1 MCQALPGNQEKISV
15 YLFLLAGLPFWKDVE
30 TLLKVTSGGKSHCV
44 DVLENGEILGVAV
57 GGVREAAFGYDYK
70 TEWGSRTGFAK
81 VALAAGR
88 YAIDLHK
95 QIKELSQ

>member
-1 MCQALPGNQEKISV
+1 MSIYQP
-15 YLFLLAGLPFWKDVE
+15 FFTTGLPFWKDVE

-81 VALAAGR
+81 VALAAG
-88 YAIDLHK
+88 IDLHK
-95 QIKELSQ
+95 HLKKLSFL